1 MALRRTTNRP
11 VQSAFKSKARF
22 VSSTIICLFVVAAV
36 GEGFACAYLWDRAS
50 KAEAELAERPGP
62 IMPADDADNDT
73 DKNSDSDAD
82 GTADDMTNAKQRE
95 VGLEAL
101 KQLLEEA
108 QTAERLS
115 KHEIAEM
122 RTQQRGS
129 DSDNARL
136 NRRLGYLT
144 ERVDAIVYQRE
155 RLAVANED
163 LLRQL
168 DGGSPAESVRA
179 SRVFLVDYEDDGW
192 RAVPVK

>member
-11 VQSAFKSKARF
+11 VQSSFKSKARF

-50 KAEAELAERPGP
+50 KAEVELAERPGP
-62 IMPADDADNDT
+62 IMT
-73 DKNSDSDAD
+73 AD
-82 GTADDMTNAKQRE
+82 GVTNAKQRE

-115 KHEIAEM
+115 KHVIAEM
-122 RTQQRGS
+122 RTQQRGL

-168 DGGSPAESVRA
+168 DGGSPAESARA
-179 SRVFLVDYEDDGW
+179 SRVSLVDYEDDGW